1 MTWRFCVIHEET
13 ELLTDIGDFTTL
25 FYVIFTC
32 KSYEWSELS
41 IESDLVR
48 NLQYGALT

>member
-1 MTWRFCVIHEET
+1 VIREET

-25 FYVIFTC
+25 FYMIFTG
-32 KSYEWSELS
+32 KSHEWSELS
-41 IESDLVR
+41 IESDLVC